1 MRPPALRR
9 NTGAAIDVPFKMLIS
24 VVLVSMAIMILYP
37 ALQSYQETEMES
49 RLNISMAEIEAAVV
63 SVHRHP
69 GSSRTVLIDV
79 PSSGGIR
86 LDRLSIGGDLTAP
99 PSEVGT
105 IGWELTT
112 GSHGTVL
119 VSSSTGPI
127 PMADPDGEG
136 LVIEAFPCLIVL
148 EAKISPPGSH
158 YMAFV
163 QVSLA

>member
-1 MRPPALRR
+1 MRPHTLHR
-9 NTGAAIDVPFKMLIS
+9 NMDAAMDVPFKMLIS
-24 VVLVSMAIMILYP
+24 VIIVSMATMVLYP

-49 RLNISMAEIEAAVV
+49 RLSISMTEIEAAAI

-86 LDRLSIGGDLTAP
+86 LDSLSIGGDLTAP

-105 IGWELTT
+105 MRWELSS
-112 GSHGTVL
+112 GSRGTVL

-127 PMADPDGEG
+127 PMADADGNG

-148 EAKISPPGSH
+148 EAKMSPPGSH
-158 YMAFV
+158 YKVFV
-163 QVSLA
+163 QVSLV